1 MGHSHRTNQQT
12 FTDIDHPFLPGTVL
26 LAARGGRALAPRAKT
41 MARAKRV
48 TFIVVGACLKNELS
62 LQECEGAMVV
72 FGRDLLDLI
81 YRGFSWH
88 SCEKKRMTHIH
99 SQ

>member
-1 MGHSHRTNQQT
+1 MGHSHRSNQQT
-12 FTDIDHPFLPGTVL
+12 FNGIDIPFLPGTVL

-48 TFIVVGACLKNELS
+48 TFIVVSDCLKNELS
-62 LQECEGAMVV
+62 NKEWEGAKVG
-72 FGRDLLDLI
+72 FGRDLLDYI

-88 SCEKKRMTHIH
+88 S
-99 SQ
+99 